1 MLPRG
6 RRLLTIHVKLVIAA
20 LLCFLGLTGACV
32 AETTYFQN
40 RLTLPDF
47 PGYQVFVQE
56 VDEAK
61 AEKLKDG
68 KRWSLSAKPSAN
80 TENYLLVDPKK
91 DLWVT
96 VSMLHTPYGGKDP
109 LAPKKFENEFVTRI
123 AGTNAT
129 LSTRKVLSSKFA
141 GNVGYYFLKDK
152 SNVYGTRLLYVP
164 GAPNNNYGDK
174 RAYAIAITYT
184 SSSADRAKAL
194 TQKVLDGMKVSR
206 KK

>member
-1 MLPRG
+1 MLAAEQA
-6 RRLLTIHVKLVIAA
+6 TQIAQPA
-20 LLCFLGLTGACV
+20 K
-32 AETTYFQN
+32 TTQA
-40 RLTLPDF
+40 T
-47 PGYQVFVQE
+47 
-56 VDEAK
+56 
-61 AEKLKDG
+61 
-68 KRWSLSAKPSAN
+68 AKPSAN

-123 AGTNAT
+123 AGTNTT

-184 SSSADRAKAL
+184 NSSADRAKAL
-194 TQKVLDGMKVSR
+194 TQKVLDGMKVS
-206 KK
+206 KKK